1 MSKKNESKYK
11 TGCFAKRRICCRA
24 TGRTASII
32 EREDCINMIL
42 CIIVLAAAVRLAW
55 IHDPQFHR
63 GFLEEICSG
72 LLTTIFFL

>member
-1 MSKKNESKYK
+1 LAIALLCINTSYPSIRPIFNH
-11 TGCFAKRRICCRA
+11 G
-24 TGRTASII
+24 II
-32 EREDCINMIL
+32 EREDRINMIL